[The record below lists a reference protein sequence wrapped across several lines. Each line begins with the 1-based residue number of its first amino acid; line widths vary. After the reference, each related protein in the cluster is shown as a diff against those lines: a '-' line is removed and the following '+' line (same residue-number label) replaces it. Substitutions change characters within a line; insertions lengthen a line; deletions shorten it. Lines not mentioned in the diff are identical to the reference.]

1 MGAPT
6 VTVLTGAGISTS
18 GGVPDFRGP
27 AGVWTRDPGSARL
40 LEIGAFHRDP
50 AVRRRGWQMWRD
62 LPVWDARPTAAH
74 RALVDL
80 ERSGR
85 LLALLTQ
92 NFDGLHQR
100 AGSSPDQVVELHG
113 TLATTS
119 CLDCGDRTAT
129 AEVIAR
135 LSTEPDPPCRGCG
148 GLLKPDVVYFGEA
161 LPHAAL
167 DRAIDAAAGTDV
179 FVAIGTTLTVQPVA
193 GLAELAAR
201 SGAELVIVNAD
212 PTPYDLLA
220 SRLIREP
227 IDEAVPALVTQLLT
241 G

>member
-6 VTVLTGAGISTS
+6 VAVLTGAGISTS

-27 AGVWTRDPGSARL
+27 AGVWTRDPDSARL
-40 LEIGAFHRDP
+40 LEIGAFRHDP
-50 AVRRRGWQMWRD
+50 DVRRRGWEMWRD

-100 AGSSPDQVVELHG
+100 AGSGPDHVVELHG

-119 CLDCGDRTAT
+119 CLGCGARTAT
-129 AEVIAR
+129 AAALAR
-135 LSTEPDPPCRGCG
+135 LPAEPDPPCRACG

-167 DRAIDAAAGTDV
+167 DRAIDAAATADV
-179 FVAIGTTLTVQPVA
+179 FLTIGTTLTVQPVA

-201 SGAELVIVNAD
+201 SGAELIVVNAD
-212 PTPYDLLA
+212 PTPYDRLA
-220 SRLIREP
+220 ARVIRTP
-227 IDEAVPALVTQLLT
+227 IDEVVPALVTQLT

>member
-227 IDEAVPALVTQLLT
+227 IDEAVPALVAQLMSA
-241 G
+241 